1 MENNMAHENQT
12 GIRTTEPARGR
23 VAGDGVELAFGYWP
37 GRGAPLVAL
46 HGLTASWITFY
57 GLAERLAGRR
67 PVFALDLRGRGDS
80 GKPDGP
86 YGMSQHARDVAAA
99 MRGMEL
105 GPSVIVGHSMGAFV
119 ATALAAQDPQLV
131 SGLVLLDGGYAPAI
145 SAPNSSA
152 GLDAA
157 LALRIALL
165 RQTYPSREAYRAF
178 WRTQPHFPASD
189 WNPWIDAF
197 LDYELGGEEPALK
210 PKAAEEAVKADLM
223 EGLHSE
229 QIAERLRSIRVPVL
243 MVRAPAGF
251 VPGQPPLF
259 PDAMM
264 ERMRELLPQME
275 EVLIPDT
282 THYTMV
288 LGERGA
294 SMIAELV
301 HDFAARC
308 SAAPSVELVS

>member
-1 MENNMAHENQT
+1 MAHENQT
-12 GIRTTEPARGR
+12 GISITEPARGR
-23 VAGDGVELAFGYWP
+23 VPGDGVDLAFGYWP

-46 HGLTASWITFY
+46 HGLTASWVCFY

-80 GKPDGP
+80 GKPPGP
-86 YGMSQHARDVAAA
+86 YGMKQHAADVAAA
-99 MRGMEL
+99 MRAMSL

-119 ATALAAQDPQLV
+119 AAALAAQEPDLV
-131 SGLVLLDGGYAPAI
+131 SGLVLIDGGYAPAI
-145 SAPNSSA
+145 SAPGSQA

-157 LALRIALL
+157 LALRIGLL

-189 WNPWIDAF
+189 WGPWIEKF
-197 LDYELGGEEPALK
+197 LDYELGGDPPALR
-210 PKAAEEAVKADLM
+210 PKAAEDAVKADLM
-223 EGLHSE
+223 EGLQSE
-229 QIAERLRSIRVPVL
+229 QIAARLRSIRVPVL

-259 PDAMM
+259 PDPMID
-264 ERMRELLPQME
+264 RMRDLVPQMQD
-275 EVLIPDT
+275 VLIPDT
-282 THYTMV
+282 THYTLV

-294 SMIAELV
+294 SEIAELL
-301 HDFAARC
+301 DRFAAR
-308 SAAPSVELVS
+308 SASASEAG